1 MTGVLQAIRG
11 GLVVSCQAYP
21 GEPMNTTS
29 TMRAVA
35 LAVAEGGAAGLRVQ
49 GIEDIV
55 AIRAA
60 VELPLIGLWKQGHD
74 GVFIT
79 PTLDHALAVAEAG
92 ADVVALDGTQRP
104 RPDGRSLAETIA
116 AVHDR
121 TGKLVMADCST
132 YDEGVAAAEAG
143 ADVIGTTLS
152 GYTPY
157 TTKGDGPDL
166 ELVGR
171 LATALDRP
179 VVAEGRIHTPD
190 QAAGALAAGAWA
202 VVVGT
207 AITHPTT
214 ITSWFAAAVKSG
226 ARGPVVSG

>member
-1 MTGVLQAIRG
+1 MSDVLQAIRG
-11 GLVVSCQAYP
+11 RLVVSCQAYP
-21 GEPMNTTS
+21 SEPMNTPS

-35 LAVAEGGAAGLRVQ
+35 LAVVDGGAAGLRVQ
-49 GIEDIV
+49 GIEDIT

-60 VELPLIGLWKQGHD
+60 VALPLIGLWKDGHH

-92 ADVVALDGTQRP
+92 ADIVALDGTQRP
-104 RPDGRSLAETIA
+104 RPDGRTLAETVA

-132 YDEGVAAAEAG
+132 YDEGLAAADAG
-143 ADVIGTTLS
+143 ADVVGTTLS

-166 ELVGR
+166 DLVAR
-171 LATALDRP
+171 LAEALDRP
-179 VVAEGRIHTPD
+179 VLAEGRVHTPD
-190 QAAGALAAGAWA
+190 QAAQAVAAGAWS

-214 ITSWFAAAVKSG
+214 ITRWFAELVN
-226 ARGPVVSG
+226 